1 MKKTQKT
8 ENWQIFNK
16 NTNFKNSNTKI
27 DFQSQFTKIQ
37 NHLEKNKRCIN
48 ERLSVEIKKSSKF
61 LKWRW
66 CLEKREIE
74 MFQNRQRNTLQI
86 TRENHKMYQ
95 IQKMSQVRFPRKCE
109 NIQSKFVKSEVCPQF
124 LIIFWNVEKSTKFWF
139 FKKCLKNFEISD
151 ENIFI
156 CGFQNIRKCR
166 LYQKV
171 WEIWR
176 WIKKVKCCI

>member
-1 MKKTQKT
+1 MHK
-8 ENWQIFNK
+8 W
-16 NTNFKNSNTKI
+16 
-27 DFQSQFTKIQ
+27 
-37 NHLEKNKRCIN
+37 
-48 ERLSVEIKKSSKF
+48 EIVGRNKKSSKF

-74 MFQNRQRNTLQI
+74 MFQNRQWNTLQI

-124 LIIFWNVEKSTKFWF
+124 LIIFWNVENSTKFWF

-156 CGFQNIRKCR
+156 CGFQNYWNFQWHEKIFEVLTRTQKRKC
-166 LYQKV
+166 KA
-171 WEIWR
+171 
-176 WIKKVKCCI
+176 